1 MKALDIMN
9 TPIVAASRN
18 AATREVALYMLLGGF
33 SGVPIAES
41 DGSLAGIVTELDL
54 IRALRAGKSLDTT
67 PVGEIMTANVLTVDV
82 EADIEEIMEVL
93 VTGRIV
99 RVPVMK
105 GGKIVGIVSRS
116 DLLRAVVQ
124 PQFMRVG

>member
-33 SGVPIAES
+33 SGVPIAEP

-54 IRALRAGKSLDTT
+54 IRAIRAGKSLDTT
-67 PVGEIMTANVLTVDV
+67 PAGEIMTAKVLTVDV
-82 EADIEEIMEVL
+82 EADLEEIMEVL
-93 VTGRIV
+93 VTERIL
-99 RVPVMK
+99 RVPVMRS
-105 GGKIVGIVSRS
+105 GKIVGIVSRS